1 MEIPQ
6 GLKYSKEHEW
16 VATEDTVATVGI
28 TDHAQDQLGEIVYI
42 ELPAVGDKV
51 SKDDPFGV
59 VESVKAVSDIY
70 APVTGTVIE
79 INEDL
84 PESPETVN
92 EDPYGDGWLI
102 KVKITD
108 TERPRRPDGHRRIRG
123 DARAREGIAAAAAI
137 QADGAGLAAGIGI
150 DRRRLRHRESNV
162 AGAAGRID
170 EDHQERRRSRRIYRE
185 RLLRAQAL
193 RKFDFARRHL
203 AEHRGRKLV
212 AAVNARLA
220 IGCALSPIK

>member
-1 MEIPQ
+1 MEIPA

-16 VATEDTVATVGI
+16 VATEDTVATVGL

-79 INEDL
+79 VNEDL

-102 KVKITD
+102 KVKIVD
-108 TERPRRPDGHRRIRG
+108 MSDLEDLMDGEEY
-123 DARAREGIAAAAAI
+123 AELLAREK
-137 QADGAGLAAGIGI
+137 
-150 DRRRLRHRESNV
+150 E
-162 AGAAGRID
+162 
-170 EDHQERRRSRRIYRE
+170 
-185 RLLRAQAL
+185 
-193 RKFDFARRHL
+193 
-203 AEHRGRKLV
+203 
-212 AAVNARLA
+212 
-220 IGCALSPIK
+220 

>member
-1 MEIPQ
+1 MIDARDGAKRNLTRLTPLPFMSIDVIAIGLARSGRKARTANDSGGAMEIPQ

-16 VATEDTVATVGI
+16 VATEDVVATVGI

-42 ELPAVGDKV
+42 ELPAVGDKI

-108 TERPRRPDGHRRIRG
+108 LSDLEDLMDG
-123 DARAREGIAAAAAI
+123 DEYAELLAREK
-137 QADGAGLAAGIGI
+137 
-150 DRRRLRHRESNV
+150 E
-162 AGAAGRID
+162 
-170 EDHQERRRSRRIYRE
+170 
-185 RLLRAQAL
+185 
-193 RKFDFARRHL
+193 
-203 AEHRGRKLV
+203 
-212 AAVNARLA
+212 
-220 IGCALSPIK
+220 

>member
-1 MEIPQ
+1 
-6 GLKYSKEHEW
+6 
-16 VATEDTVATVGI
+16 VATEDSVATIGI
-28 TDHAQDQLGEIVYI
+28 SDHAQDQLGEIVYI
-42 ELPAVGDKV
+42 ELPAVGDKI

-108 TERPRRPDGHRRIRG
+108 MSDLEDLM
-123 DARAREGIAAAAAI
+123 DAEEYAELLAREK
-137 QADGAGLAAGIGI
+137 
-150 DRRRLRHRESNV
+150 E
-162 AGAAGRID
+162 
-170 EDHQERRRSRRIYRE
+170 
-185 RLLRAQAL
+185 
-193 RKFDFARRHL
+193 
-203 AEHRGRKLV
+203 
-212 AAVNARLA
+212 
-220 IGCALSPIK
+220 

>member
-1 MEIPQ
+1 MIDARDRANWNLTKLVPLRFMNVDVIAIGLGRERTAQRVAFAISGGVMEIPQ

-16 VATEDTVATVGI
+16 VATEDSVATIGI
-28 TDHAQDQLGEIVYI
+28 SDHAQDQLGEIVYI
-42 ELPAVGDKV
+42 ELPAVGDKI

-108 TERPRRPDGHRRIRG
+108 MSDLEDLM
-123 DARAREGIAAAAAI
+123 DAEEYAELLAREK
-137 QADGAGLAAGIGI
+137 
-150 DRRRLRHRESNV
+150 E
-162 AGAAGRID
+162 
-170 EDHQERRRSRRIYRE
+170 
-185 RLLRAQAL
+185 
-193 RKFDFARRHL
+193 
-203 AEHRGRKLV
+203 
-212 AAVNARLA
+212 
-220 IGCALSPIK
+220 